1 MVKDA
6 SISLNRLALYINS
19 KSLKQREILHQRK
32 YPDPDLM
39 LALIIRSQGRRFA
52 NTYPT
57 VPTTR
62 Q

>member
-6 SISLNRLALYINS
+6 NISLNRLALYINS
-19 KSLKQREILHQRK
+19 KSLKQREITKENTPILTS
-32 YPDPDLM
+32 M
-39 LALIIRSQGRRFA
+39 LALIIRNQERPFV
-52 NTYPT
+52 NTCPM